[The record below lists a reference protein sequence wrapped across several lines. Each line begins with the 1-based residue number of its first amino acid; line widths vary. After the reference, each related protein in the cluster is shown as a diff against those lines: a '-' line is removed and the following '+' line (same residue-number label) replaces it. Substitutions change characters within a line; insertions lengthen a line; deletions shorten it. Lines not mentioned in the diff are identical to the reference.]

1 MAEIKELNAANFDET
16 VKSGGVLVDF
26 WAPWCN
32 QCRLL
37 GGILDLLDHDY
48 QSLFLLGGVL
58 TLFSI
63 LLLFKVYRN
72 FLKQGGD
79 AGYRA
84 PMPE

>member
-1 MAEIKELNAANFDET
+1 MKT
-16 VKSGGVLVDF
+16 T
-26 WAPWCN
+26 P
-32 QCRLL
+32 
-37 GGILDLLDHDY
+37 IL
-48 QSLFLLGGVL
+48 
-58 TLFSI
+58 LFSI